1 MNKQKISRN
10 RISWTVP
17 ALNNTM
23 DIQHDVDN
31 LRIEENEKEPGFVKG
46 TLEDAIKITAY
57 IKQVILRYKSYIIKT
72 NNAIQKLASSESG
85 EYDAT
90 FWYQRAEHIPEP
102 KKNKP
107 HLREALPPSDKLEKA
122 YAEVPTWHA
131 RHKKVWEVSTTE
143 EEYYKELGI
152 ENNNDADSELLND
165 ADLDRFFEMLND

>member
-23 DIQHDVDN
+23 DIQHDIDN

-72 NNAIQKLASSESG
+72 NNAI
-85 EYDAT
+85 
-90 FWYQRAEHIPEP
+90 
-102 KKNKP
+102 
-107 HLREALPPSDKLEKA
+107 
-122 YAEVPTWHA
+122 
-131 RHKKVWEVSTTE
+131 
-143 EEYYKELGI
+143 
-152 ENNNDADSELLND
+152 
-165 ADLDRFFEMLND
+165 